1 MFDTRAPCNVVK
13 STERRFQHVEHI
25 LGKVDRRAGIRL
37 TEVAKWLKGM
47 SSGFVFAAIILV
59 DKVSILT

>member
-13 STERRFQHVEHI
+13 STERRLQDVEHI

-37 TEVAKWLKGM
+37 TEVASGSRACCQVLYLLPLFLK
-47 SSGFVFAAIILV
+47 I
-59 DKVSILT
+59 KYQY